1 MLSNKWRDIK
11 FILASLMSISICK
24 ASELDRFNP
33 DFLRVS
39 DGVNAK
45 EIDLTYFEKMMDF
58 LQEII
63 RCGYTLMG
71 KKLVIKV

>member
-45 EIDLTYFEKMMDF
+45 EIDLTYFEKNDG

>member
-45 EIDLTYFEKMMDF
+45 EIDLTYFEKNDG
-58 LQEII
+58 LPPGNYQVWIYI
-63 RCGYTLMG
+63 NGG
-71 KKLVIKV
+71 KSW